1 MYVTQGH
8 SGSLRVTQGHSGS
21 LRVTNHHPLLG
32 EYTLLLLL
40 IKIRNINGM
49 GLIPWLSF
57 LGSSRKQVIALG
69 GLNSDHIKISEGCA
83 ELLKT

>member
-1 MYVTQGH
+1 
-8 SGSLRVTQGHSGS
+8 
-21 LRVTNHHPLLG
+21 
-32 EYTLLLLL
+32 
-40 IKIRNINGM
+40 M

-69 GLNSDHIKISEGCA
+69 GLNSDCIKISEGCA